1 MVQIP
6 ETAERVVAITGITGF
21 IGRSIA
27 RHLLRSGWQVRGLV
41 RSFARSAG
49 LSGSGLELIPGSLEN
64 FSSLLTLVDGIDAVI
79 NCAGAVRG
87 ASFDDFA
94 EINLTG
100 LENLLQAIKLS
111 SRELK
116 LIHLSSLAARHP
128 ELSFYA
134 ESKKK
139 GEDLL
144 TCKFDNEAWTILRPP
159 AVYGP
164 GDREMLP
171 VFKLMAKGIAP
182 IPGRGESRFSLL
194 HVNDLAVAVE
204 KLLKSEGEQQV
215 FELHDGKTSGYD
227 WSEIIEL
234 AAGLRGKPLRRL
246 HIPLALLTS
255 AAWLTQKLGSYTR
268 FRPMLTPGKI
278 REIAYPDWVC
288 DNEKI
293 SLATGWQPTVSLSDG
308 LKNLLEWAK

>member
-1 MVQIP
+1 MSEGAKGI
-6 ETAERVVAITGITGF
+6 VAITGITGF
-21 IGRSIA
+21 IGRTVA
-27 RHLLRSGWQVRGLV
+27 RHLQVSGWQVRGLV
-41 RSFARSAG
+41 RSAAGSAG
-49 LSGSGLELIPGSLEN
+49 LPAAGLQLIPGSLEN
-64 FSSLLTLVDGIDAVI
+64 FTSLLALVDGVDAVVH
-79 NCAGAVRG
+79 CAGAVRG
-87 ASFDDFA
+87 ASFADFA
-94 EINLTG
+94 EVNLTG
-100 LENLLQAIKLS
+100 LENLLQILKIS
-111 SRELK
+111 SRKVK

-139 GEDLL
+139 GEELL
-144 TCKFDNEAWTILRPP
+144 AGNFNDGSWTILRPP

-171 VFKLMAKGIAP
+171 VFKLMARGLAP
-182 IPGRGESRFSLL
+182 IPGRGRSRFSLL
-194 HVNDLAVAVE
+194 HVEDLAVAVE
-204 KLLKSEGEQQV
+204 KLLEAVPEQQI

-234 AAGLRGKPLRRL
+234 AADLRGKPVRRL
-246 HIPLALLTS
+246 YIPLALLTP
-255 AAWLTQKLGSYTR
+255 AAWLNQKLGSFTR

-293 SLATGWQPTVSLSDG
+293 SRVTGWQPAVTLTAG
-308 LKNLLEWAK
+308 LTDLLNWTKK

>member
-1 MVQIP
+1 MP
-6 ETAERVVAITGITGF
+6 EIVERVVAITGITGF
-21 IGRSIA
+21 IGRTIA
-27 RHLLRSGWQVRGLV
+27 RYLLTSGWQVRGLV
-41 RSFARSAG
+41 RSSARG
-49 LSGSGLELIPGSLEN
+49 VELSGSGLELVPGSLEN
-64 FSSLLTLVDGIDAVI
+64 FSSLLTLVDGVDAVI
-79 NCAGAVRG
+79 HCAGAVRG
-87 ASFDDFA
+87 ASFADFA

-111 SRELK
+111 SRDLK

-144 TCKFDNEAWTILRPP
+144 IDKFDNVIWTILRPP

-171 VFKLMAKGIAP
+171 VFKLMAKGFAP
-182 IPGRGESRFSLL
+182 IPGRGRSRFSLL
-194 HVNDLAVAVE
+194 HVKDLAVAVE
-204 KLLKSEGEQQV
+204 KLLESECEQQI
-215 FELHDGKTSGYD
+215 FELHDGKPSGYD

-234 AAGLRGKPLRRL
+234 AAGLRGRPLRRL
-246 HIPLALLTS
+246 HIPLAWLTP
-255 AAWLTQKLGSYTR
+255 AAWLNQKLGLITR

-288 DNEKI
+288 DNDKI
-293 SLATGWQPTVSLSDG
+293 SLMTGWQPAVSLTAG
-308 LKNLLEWAK
+308 LTDLLEWTRK